1 MIMSL
6 CHRLV
11 PVPLLAAAVAVAW
24 VAALLALP
32 AVAAPRPQASPP
44 AHAPA
49 QPTAHPTAKAPATAA
64 SKPQQ
69 PIVQA
74 TMGSAEMALRR
85 GECGSASAQWRE
97 LALANDEP
105 GLAQRATAVALAC
118 GQYAAAEGAAARWQQ
133 LAPDEDGPA
142 LARVRALLQ
151 SWRLD
156 DARKAFSAWLA
167 KGERR
172 VFEAIGALAQDAG
185 DEPTW
190 AMLRTLDAQALRGA
204 DVQMALAE
212 LALRAGDANGA
223 LARAS
228 AARTAGAGAARVA
241 SLMARAQAVLGAAG
255 PALAAAH
262 EAAAPGAKDG
272 DRLAVAEVLQL
283 LDRDAEAEAELQR
296 LRNEPTVGTQAGR
309 ELARL
314 AFERGEYSIAEER
327 AGTLLQDPQ
336 GQALAVYLLGVIA
349 ERRGDETEA
358 LAKYRLLDGSGLAPQ
373 AQRRA
378 ALMLYRDGERD
389 AALGVLAA
397 ARDADPAQRIRA
409 ELAIGSFLAEAGAPA
424 EGLAR
429 LDSAAK
435 RSPGHPDID
444 YQRAVLM
451 ERSGQV
457 DNAIALLDG
466 IHRARPAD
474 AAITNALG
482 FTMADHK
489 RDLPRAEQLIRE
501 ALATQP
507 DNAAI
512 LDSLGWVLHRR
523 GQPAAALPPLQ
534 RAFRLLK
541 DGDIGAHLA
550 EVLAAS
556 GRKAEVREVLRR
568 ALAADPDNA
577 TLVAVAARLAP
588 GLAPPKPSPSLE
600 PARRTSI

>member
-1 MIMSL
+1 
-6 CHRLV
+6 
-11 PVPLLAAAVAVAW
+11 
-24 VAALLALP
+24 
-32 AVAAPRPQASPP
+32 
-44 AHAPA
+44 
-49 QPTAHPTAKAPATAA
+49 
-64 SKPQQ
+64 
-69 PIVQA
+69 
-74 TMGSAEMALRR
+74 MALRR
-85 GECGSASAQWRE
+85 GECGTASSQWRE
-97 LALANDEP
+97 LALASDEA
-105 GLAQRATAVALAC
+105 GLAERATAVALAC
-118 GQYAAAEGAAARWQQ
+118 GQYAAAEGSAARWLQ
-133 LAPDEDGPA
+133 LEPAEDGPA

-156 DARKAFSAWLA
+156 DAGKAFTAWLA
-167 KGERR
+167 KGGRR
-172 VFEAIGALAQDAG
+172 GVDAIGALSQDAG

-190 AMLRTLDAQALRGA
+190 AMLRTLNLPALKPA
-204 DVQMALAE
+204 DMQLALAE
-212 LALRAGDANGA
+212 LALRAGDASGA
-223 LARAS
+223 LARAG
-228 AARTAGAGAARVA
+228 AARTAGAGAAKVA
-241 SLMARAQAVLGAAG
+241 ATTARAQAVLGVADAAM
-255 PALAAAH
+255 AAAR

-272 DRLAVAEVLQL
+272 DRLALAEVLLL

-314 AFERGEYSIAEER
+314 AFERGEYAIAEER

-378 ALMLYRDGERD
+378 ALLLYRDGERD
-389 AALGVLAA
+389 AALAVLAA
-397 ARDADPAQRIRA
+397 ARDADPAQRIRS
-409 ELAIGSFLAEAGAPA
+409 ELAIGSFLADAGAPA

-451 ERSGQV
+451 ERAGQV
-457 DNAIALLDG
+457 DAAVTLLEA
-466 IHRARPAD
+466 IHRTRPAD
-474 AAITNALG
+474 AAVTNALG

-489 RDLPRAEQLIRE
+489 RDLPRAEQLVRE
-501 ALATQP
+501 ALAAQP

-512 LDSLGWVLHRR
+512 LDSLGWVLYRR
-523 GQPAAALPPLQ
+523 GQAAAALAPLQ

-541 DGDIGAHLA
+541 DGEVGAHLA
-550 EVLAAS
+550 EVLSAN
-556 GRKAEVREVLRR
+556 GRKGEMRELLRR

-577 TLVAVAARLAP
+577 ALTAVATRLAP
-588 GLAPPKPSPSLE
+588 GLAAPKPSPSLE

>member
-11 PVPLLAAAVAVAW
+11 PVPLLAVALAVSLAVSLAAR
-24 VAALLALP
+24 P
-32 AVAAPRPQASPP
+32 GIAAPRPLAQQLRP
-44 AHAPA
+44 AAPA
-49 QPTAHPTAKAPATAA
+49 SLA
-64 SKPQQ
+64 
-69 PIVQA
+69 
-74 TMGSAEMALRR
+74 GAEMALRR
-85 GECGSASAQWRE
+85 GECGAASAQWRE
-97 LALANDEP
+97 LAQASDDP
-105 GLAQRATAVALAC
+105 GLAQRATAVALSC
-118 GQYAAAEGAAARWQQ
+118 GQFAAAEGAAARWQK
-133 LAPDEDGPA
+133 LEPGEDGPA

-156 DARKAFSAWLA
+156 EAGKAFGAWLA
-167 KGERR
+167 KGDRR
-172 VFEAIGALAQDAG
+172 ALDAIGALAQDAG
-185 DEPTW
+185 DESTW
-190 AMLRTLDAQALRGA
+190 AMLRTLASPALKGA
-204 DVQMALAE
+204 DVQLALAE
-212 LALRAGDANGA
+212 LALRAGDAGGA
-223 LARAS
+223 LARTQ
-228 AARTAGAGAARVA
+228 AAHALGAPAAHVA
-241 SLMARAQAVLGAAG
+241 AITARAQAVLGAAE
-255 PALAAAH
+255 PALAAAR

-272 DRLAVAEVLQL
+272 DRLALAEVLLL

-296 LRNEPTVGTQAGR
+296 LRSEPTVGIQAGR

-314 AFERGEYSIAEER
+314 AFERGEYAIAEER
-327 AGTLLQDPQ
+327 AGTLMQDPQ

-409 ELAIGSFLAEAGAPA
+409 ELAIGSFLAEAGAPG

-451 ERSGQV
+451 ERAGQA
-457 DNAIALLDG
+457 DAAIALLEG

-501 ALATQP
+501 ALAVQP

-512 LDSLGWVLHRR
+512 LDSLGWVLYRR
-523 GQPAAALPPLQ
+523 GQAAAALAPLQ

-550 EVLAAS
+550 EVLAAN
-556 GRKAEVREVLRR
+556 GQKAAMRELLRR
-568 ALAADPDNA
+568 ALAADPDNT
-577 TLVAVAARLAP
+577 TLSALAARLAP
-588 GLAPPKPSPSLE
+588 GLAAPKPSPSLE

>member
-6 CHRLV
+6 CHRLA
-11 PVPLLAAAVAVAW
+11 PVLLLAASLA
-24 VAALLALP
+24 AALAARP
-32 AVAAPRPQASPP
+32 GVSEPRHAAPVARTG
-44 AHAPA
+44 APA
-49 QPTAHPTAKAPATAA
+49 SLA
-64 SKPQQ
+64 
-69 PIVQA
+69 
-74 TMGSAEMALRR
+74 GAEMALRR
-85 GECGSASAQWRE
+85 GECGTASSQWRE
-97 LALANDEP
+97 LALASDEP
-105 GLAQRATAVALAC
+105 GLAERATAVALSC
-118 GQYAAAEGAAARWQQ
+118 GQYAAAEGSAARWLQ
-133 LAPDEDGPA
+133 LEPAEDGPA

-151 SWRLD
+151 AWRLE
-156 DARKAFSAWLA
+156 DAGKAFTAWLS
-167 KGERR
+167 KGGRR
-172 VFEAIGALAQDAG
+172 SVDAIGALSQDAG

-190 AMLRTLDAQALRGA
+190 AMLRTLNLPALKPADAQL
-204 DVQMALAE
+204 ALAE
-212 LALRAGDANGA
+212 LALRAGDASAA
-223 LARAS
+223 LARAAAARAGGAS
-228 AARTAGAGAARVA
+228 AAKVAATT
-241 SLMARAQAVLGAAG
+241 ARAQAVLGAAE
-255 PALAAAH
+255 PALAAAR
-262 EAAAPGAKDG
+262 EASAAGAKDG
-272 DRLAVAEVLQL
+272 DRLALAEVLLL

-314 AFERGEYSIAEER
+314 AFERGEYAIAEER

-389 AALGVLAA
+389 AALAVLAA

-409 ELAIGSFLAEAGAPA
+409 ELAIGSFLADAGAPG

-429 LDSAAK
+429 LDSAAR

-451 ERSGQV
+451 ERAGQADAAV
-457 DNAIALLDG
+457 ALLES

-482 FTMADHK
+482 FTLADHK
-489 RDLPRAEQLIRE
+489 RELPRAEQLIRE
-501 ALATQP
+501 ALAAQP

-512 LDSLGWVLHRR
+512 LDSLGWVLYRR
-523 GQPAAALPPLQ
+523 GQAAAALAPLQ

-541 DGDIGAHLA
+541 DGEVGAHLA
-550 EVLAAS
+550 EVLSAN
-556 GRKAEVREVLRR
+556 GRKGEMRELLKR

-577 TLVAVAARLAP
+577 ALSAVAARLAP
-588 GLAPPKPSPSLE
+588 GLAAPKPSPSLE